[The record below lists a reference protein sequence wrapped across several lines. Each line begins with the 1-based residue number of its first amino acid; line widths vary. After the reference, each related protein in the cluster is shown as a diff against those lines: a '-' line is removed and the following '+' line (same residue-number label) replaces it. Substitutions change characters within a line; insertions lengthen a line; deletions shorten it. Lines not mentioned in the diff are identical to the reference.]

1 LTVPP
6 DNRGELPRANL
17 ARIELGANLTIM
29 ARRMRGSGISGPVG
43 LPVEFDYGY

>member
-1 LTVPP
+1 
-6 DNRGELPRANL
+6 
-17 ARIELGANLTIM
+17 M